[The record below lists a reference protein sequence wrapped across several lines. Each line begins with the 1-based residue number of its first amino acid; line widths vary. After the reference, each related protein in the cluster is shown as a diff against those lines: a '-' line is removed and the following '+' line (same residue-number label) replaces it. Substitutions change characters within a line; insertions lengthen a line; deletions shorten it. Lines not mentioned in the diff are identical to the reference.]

1 MYIVFMYLA
10 EANATIQRLN
20 NDNASGASAAVGVAE
35 AETRQLKE
43 EVTIL
48 HKVVAG
54 RILVVCVF
62 RGESVLELGEVGHC

>member
-1 MYIVFMYLA
+1 MYIVFMYLT

-54 RILVVCVF
+54 RILVVF
-62 RGESVLELGEVGHC
+62 RGEFVLELGGVGHC